1 MKPQARTEAR
11 RLRREEG
18 LAITEIAQRLDVAK
32 SSVSNWVR
40 DIPLTDAQQ
49 AALKAHYTHYESQHQ
64 GSRAVIRKYRAL
76 RQHYQAEGRAKAREG
91 DPLHLA
97 GCMLYWA
104 EGSKSRNMARFA
116 NSDPD
121 MIRMFAR
128 FLREQLG
135 VRSDQFQ
142 VHVNCYTNNGLAL
155 QEIEQYWLTVLELPP
170 SVLRRSAANH
180 QPKSSGQKG
189 RKLIYGVCV
198 ITVTS
203 TAVVQHIFGAIQEY
217 SGVDKPEWLY

>member
-104 EGSKSRNMARFA
+104 EGRKSRNSLTLV
-116 NSDPD
+116 NSDPQ
-121 MIRMFAR
+121 MLVFYMR
-128 FLREQLG
+128 FLRSCLDVTDSDIQIRISCYSESEDATARIVAYWFDLLG
-135 VRSDQFQ
+135 LPCDCLKQII
-142 VHVNCYTNNGLAL
+142 VN
-155 QEIEQYWLTVLELPP
+155 
-170 SVLRRSAANH
+170 RRPN
-180 QPKSSGQKG
+180 SSQQRG
-189 RKLIYGVCV
+189 RKLNYGTCEVAV
-198 ITVTS
+198 HRTS
-203 TAVVQHIFGAIQEY
+203 QVQHVLGAIQEY
-217 SGVDKPEWLY
+217 AGMDKPEWLD